1 MPGGRGVA
9 VTTLARC
16 GSRTLEQNGRFLLIV
31 DHGIGWTYTTRFV
44 LGVLTVIC
52 GANTIILG
60 TMAELRGAAF
70 VLGPLTALFAAGFIA
85 VGRYRSQRVT
95 TAGECIV
102 TIDLE
107 RGLLDDSGELVAP
120 VSTLSVHRTFQL
132 TSSSKALELR
142 WPRGAIEIARG
153 NPCADDVSAI
163 EHALQQQGIGD
174 DRSPRK

>member
-60 TMAELRGAAF
+60 MMAELRGAAF

-120 VSTLSVHRTFQL
+120 VSTLSLHRTFQL
-132 TSSSKALELR
+132 TSSSRALELR

-153 NPCADDVSAI
+153 NPFADDVSAI